1 LREISKGRQKR
12 YREVNCTKKDRTLIE
27 NVKAPLKRLFNKR
40 IVRLYKTGSMVEKL
54 FMGNAKK
61 TIIANLR

>member
-12 YREVNCTKKDRTLIE
+12 CREVSYTKKGRTLIE
-27 NVKAPLKRLFNKR
+27 NVKAPLKKLLNKS
-40 IVRLYKTGSMVEKL
+40 IVRLHKTGSMVEKL
-54 FMGNAKK
+54 FIGNAKR